1 MRAGASTPAAFAD
14 AYNAEL
20 ALLRGPG
27 PMLIVLRGVND
38 GTPRARI
45 AAFGALDASDAS
57 AGVRFANGH
66 AEVPFTLTPMRA
78 LQIAPSD
85 ASFTLKFSPP
95 ASDAEVPVGSVELAG
110 TLAPD
115 CGELV
120 VTQAKLLVPATAG
133 AVAFHGS
140 TLGAL
145 MGAATETYRGQTNAA
160 WALELA
166 GTAKEVYAP
175 GVVVDGGIAP

>member
-1 MRAGASTPAAFAD
+1 MLGSRLTRWMIQGVGLAACSSNQTEGARPVDTTGNSTTAGSGSTSAGTAGSGGSSGSPNDASPIDAAGGGAGGLRDAGSIIHDDASRTVAFCTGDRAALGSRMRAGASTPAAFAD

-66 AEVPFTLTPMRA
+66 AE
-78 LQIAPSD
+78 
-85 ASFTLKFSPP
+85 
-95 ASDAEVPVGSVELAG
+95 
-110 TLAPD
+110 
-115 CGELV
+115 
-120 VTQAKLLVPATAG
+120 
-133 AVAFHGS
+133 
-140 TLGAL
+140 
-145 MGAATETYRGQTNAA
+145 
-160 WALELA
+160 
-166 GTAKEVYAP
+166 
-175 GVVVDGGIAP
+175 